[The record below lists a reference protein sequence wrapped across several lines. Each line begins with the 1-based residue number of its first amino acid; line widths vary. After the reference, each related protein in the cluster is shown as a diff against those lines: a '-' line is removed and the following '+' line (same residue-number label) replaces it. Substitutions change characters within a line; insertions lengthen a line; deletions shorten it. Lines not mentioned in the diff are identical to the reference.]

1 MKPKKAA
8 GKQIVAI
15 ILLAAGLIFSV
26 FGVFGLAGRGGMDPY
41 EARNSVVMVYSYLQ
55 LTDGQSAGA
64 MGTGFAIGKPGE
76 PVEYIVTNG
85 HVVEYGYMGPKAY
98 QEQVS
103 SAGVEVYFS
112 AAENDFVSAEVVYYS
127 PFDEKDIAIIRLPS
141 KTDKREAIS
150 IKDADK
156 VTVGDTAYAL
166 GYPGVASNSQQF
178 NTYDKND
185 VTLTKGIISKRTKP
199 AWSNYDAF
207 QMDVYINHGNSGGPL
222 VDERG
227 FLIGINSS
235 GAVDEQG
242 KSEGVNFAITSAELV
257 KILDS
262 ENIHYTMAGGGISW
276 APTWFAYVF
285 LPIGALMLVGGILL
299 LVISNKHRQ
308 PSPAF
313 AGSAAGTGAY
323 HAPAGNR
330 RNSAGKQAVLR
341 GVTGKYAGQRFDLL
355 QGKVVI
361 GRDPAACNIVFD
373 RNAPGISGRHCQ
385 VAYDQNEDCFLITDL
400 GSSYGTFLGN
410 GKKLTVNVTEKMATG
425 DTFYLCDNANRFVV
439 SKE

>member
-1 MKPKKAA
+1 MKAKKAS
-8 GKQIVAI
+8 GKQIAAI
-15 ILLAAGLIFSV
+15 ILLSASVVFLV
-26 FGVFGLAGRGGMDPY
+26 FGALGLAGGGGMDPY

-85 HVVEYGYMGPKAY
+85 HVVEYGYVGPKEY
-98 QEQVS
+98 QGQVA
-103 SAGVEVYFS
+103 SAGVQIYFS
-112 AAENDFVSAEVVYYS
+112 AAENDYVTAEVVYYS
-127 PFDEKDIAIIRLPS
+127 PFNEKDIAIIRLPS
-141 KTDKREAIS
+141 KTEKREAIS

-156 VTVGDTAYAL
+156 VAIGDTAYAL
-166 GYPGVASNSQQF
+166 GYPGVASSSQQF
-178 NTYDKND
+178 NTYDEND
-185 VTLTKGIISKRTKP
+185 ITLTKGIISKRIKP
-199 AWSNYDAF
+199 VWSDYSAF

-222 VDERG
+222 VDDRG

-262 ENIHYTMAGGGISW
+262 ENIRYTMAGGGISW
-276 APTWFAYVF
+276 AQTWFAYVF
-285 LPIGALMLVGGILL
+285 LPLGVLALVSGLILL
-299 LVISNKHRQ
+299 IVSHKKKQ
-308 PSPAF
+308 GTPVY
-313 AGSAAGTGAY
+313 AGAAAGVSNARDSRGSVGT
-323 HAPAGNR
+323 R
-330 RNSAGKQAVLR
+330 AVLR
-341 GVTGKYAGQRFDLL
+341 GVTGKYAGQSFDLL
-355 QGKVVI
+355 QGKVII

-373 RNAPGISGRHCQ
+373 RNTPGISGRHCQ
-385 VAYDQNEDCFLITDL
+385 VAYDPNEDRFLITDL
-400 GSSYGTFLGN
+400 GSSYGTFFAG
-410 GKKLTVNVTEKMATG
+410 GKKLTANVTEKMSAG